1 MQYSTEFCHTRHCD
15 RLRKELENIIK
26 QKCEMQE
33 YTEQE
38 LSCLPDGTEQTICCV
53 PEGSEQ
59 TDCQNGK
66 YTFTLTEFKEL
77 VHSAQHGNSQS
88 MDALCTAFKPLI
100 YWENLFFYCQGLGKS
115 PFSSA
120 KNPDLF
126 SFRLSRVRDSAYAY
140 ALLLPYFTSI
150 L

>member
-1 MQYSTEFCHTRHCD
+1 
-15 RLRKELENIIK
+15 
-26 QKCEMQE
+26 MQE
-33 YTEQE
+33 DTEQE

-66 YTFTLTEFKEL
+66 YTFTLTDFKEL
-77 VHSAQHGNSQS
+77 VISAQNGDREVINV
-88 MDALCTAFKPLI
+88 LCTAFKPLI
-100 YWENLFFYCQGLGKS
+100 YWENLSFYCQGLGKY
-115 PFSSA
+115 PFSSV
-120 KNPDLF
+120 KSPDLF
-126 SFRLSRVRDSAYAY
+126 SFRLSRIRDLGYAY